1 MQEKGGL
8 QMKHYFEFKTLRK
21 RYKLLIFLM
30 ILVLISQWYG
40 GFFDEIGM
48 MTILLHEGTLILAF
62 IAGTLIADW
71 IDIFKNKHEV

>member
-1 MQEKGGL
+1 
-8 QMKHYFEFKTLRK
+8 MKKYFEFKTLKK
-21 RYKLLIFLM
+21 RYKLFIFLM

-40 GFFDEIGM
+40 GFFNEISIT
-48 MTILLHEGTLILAF
+48 TILVHEGILILAL